1 MTIRILLLEDCNTD
15 AQLVEVELRRA
26 GLDFIERRAV
36 IRRDF
41 ERALREFHPDIIIAD
56 HRLPQFSGIAA
67 LHLVRQHAPDVPFIL
82 LTGSLDEE
90 TAVEY
95 MKAGATDYVLK
106 GRMDRLGPAV
116 QGALER
122 HRAAERMK
130 QQLREREEYFKSL
143 IEQAMDIIAVLD
155 REGAIRYA
163 SPSVSPILG
172 YAPEEL
178 VGREMLDLV
187 HGDDAG
193 ATLAV
198 FAEGVATGKGGR
210 FLDLRFRHKDGTY
223 RILEAIGRYLLD
235 DPVVR
240 GVVINARDVT
250 ERRSLER
257 QLLQAQKM
265 EAVGRLAGG
274 IAHDFNNVLT
284 AIFGYVGLLLDGL
297 PTLSPLRP
305 DLEEIRK
312 AADRAAGLT
321 RQLLAF
327 SRKQVLNM
335 RVLDLNELMTDL
347 EGLLRRLLGED
358 IEVVT
363 KLEPALGA
371 VQADAGQLEQVVVNL
386 AVNSRDAMPEGG
398 RLTIATQNV
407 ELDELYAQEHI
418 PVRPGSYVML
428 ALTDTGTGMSVETMS
443 HMFEPFFTTK
453 EAGKGTGLGL
463 ATVYGIV
470 KQSGGY
476 IWCYSELGQGTTFKV
491 YLPRVD
497 APVERVP
504 VRAAARPARPARGS
518 ETILVLEDE
527 SGLRA
532 LIRRVLEKQGYTVL
546 EASNAETAAMLAREH
561 AGRIDLLLADV
572 VLPGAS
578 GRAVADELVVQ
589 RADLKLLF
597 MSGYTEDAIARR
609 GVLAPNTPFINKP
622 FSADALAAKVRE
634 VLENNSRSST

>member
-1 MTIRILLLEDCNTD
+1 VTVRILLLEDSNTD
-15 AQLVEVELRRA
+15 AELVEVELRRA
-26 GLDFIERRAV
+26 GLDCLIRRAI
-36 IRRDF
+36 IRGDF

-56 HRLPQFSGIAA
+56 HQLPQFSGIAA
-67 LHLVRQHAPDVPFIL
+67 LHLVRQDTPDVPFIL
-82 LTGSLDEE
+82 VTGSLDEE

-95 MKAGATDYVLK
+95 MKAGAADYVLK
-106 GRMDRLGPAV
+106 GRIARLGPAV

-155 REGAIRYA
+155 GEGAIRYA
-163 SPSVSPILG
+163 SPSASMILG
-172 YAPEEL
+172 YTPEEL
-178 VGREMLDLV
+178 VGRHMLDLV
-187 HGDDAG
+187 HADDVT
-193 ATLAV
+193 ATRTV
-198 FAEGVATGKGGR
+198 FAEGVATGEGGR
-210 FLDLRFRHKDGTY
+210 LLELRFRHKDGTY

-284 AIFGYVGLLLDGL
+284 AIFGYVGLLLYGL

-327 SRKQVLNM
+327 SRKQVLEM
-335 RVLDLNELMTDL
+335 RVLDVNELVTDMDK
-347 EGLLRRLLGED
+347 LLRRLLGED
-358 IEVVT
+358 IDVVT
-363 KLEPALGA
+363 KLDASLGA
-371 VQADAGQLEQVVVNL
+371 VRADAGQLEQVIVNL
-386 AVNSRDAMPEGG
+386 AVNSRDAMPAGG
-398 RLTIATQNV
+398 GLTIATQNV

-428 ALTDTGTGMSVETMS
+428 ALTDTGTGMSAETMS

-476 IWCYSELGQGTTFKV
+476 IWCYSELGQGTTFKI

-504 VRAAARPARPARGS
+504 VRAAARPARGS

-527 SGLRA
+527 SALRA
-532 LIRRVLEKQGYTVL
+532 LIRRMLEKQGYTVL
-546 EASNAETAAMLAREH
+546 EASNAETASLLARDH

-578 GRAVADELVVQ
+578 GRAVADELLVQ

-622 FSADALAAKVRE
+622 FSGDALAAKVRK
-634 VLENNSRSST
+634 VLDSQI